1 MIGVD
6 TNVLA
11 RLFVAD
17 DPRQHAAAKAFFAGR
32 SSEDPVFVSTIVV
45 AELAWLLNKTFDYG
59 KADIIA
65 LLDAVLGS
73 PDFVLERRDVVQTAL
88 ELAGSSKVGVAD
100 AIIAGV
106 AADEG
111 ARVTMTF
118 DIGAARNIPGM
129 ELLK

>member
-1 MIGVD
+1 VIGVD

-17 DPRQHAAAKAFFAGR
+17 DPRQHAAAKVFFAQR
-32 SSEDPVFVSTIVV
+32 TSDDPVFVSTVV
-45 AELAWLLNKTFDYG
+45 VVELAWLLNKTFDYK

-65 LLDAVLGS
+65 VLTAVLGS
-73 PDFVLERRDVVQTAL
+73 PDFVVEHRNVVETAL
-88 ELAGSSKVGVAD
+88 ENASSSKAGVAD

-106 AADEG
+106 AMIEG
-111 ARVTMTF
+111 ARATITF
-118 DIGAARNIPGM
+118 DVDAAKFVPGM